1 MVVHSSL
8 IKIIRIPNCIHRLPF
23 RFHPY
28 PLLDFE
34 VSMTAKG
41 RRKNRGKLHLKPEGY
56 WRNPRYFVT
65 TDRKAESQN

>member
-1 MVVHSSL
+1 
-8 IKIIRIPNCIHRLPF
+8 
-23 RFHPY
+23 
-28 PLLDFE
+28 
-34 VSMTAKG
+34 MTAKG